1 MKNIDLTLTNKQI
14 EKIMTLLEQETS
26 RLIGQDNE
34 EWKEIEDI
42 RGSIILSIYKH
53 ALKD

>member
-14 EKIMTLLEQETS
+14 EKIMTLLAQETS
-26 RLIGQDNE
+26 RLIGEDNE

-42 RGSIILSIYKH
+42 RGSIIISIYEH

>member
-1 MKNIDLTLTNKQI
+1 MKNIDLTLTNTQV
-14 EKIMTLLEQETS
+14 EKIMTLLAQETS

-53 ALKD
+53 AIKE